1 MILDLSFIGLQFDLV
16 VLGIWLSEM
25 FRMPLDLLLCSAMFI
40 LACGSLLLGYPVAFT
55 LPGVSV
61 IFAGLGYAMGI
72 FDFSIVGGVPQR
84 IFGTMTNVVMMA
96 VPLFVFMGV
105 MLERS
110 RIAEELLESMGQLM
124 GRVKGG
130 LGISVTIVGAL
141 LAASTGIVGAT
152 VVIMGL
158 MALPTM
164 LNKGYSPAIATGG
177 IAAAGTL
184 GQIIPPSIVL
194 VLLGDQLSS
203 AWQASQLAQGNFS
216 PSPLSVGDLFAG
228 ALIPGLGLVLM
239 YVLYQVI
246 IAILFPS
253 SCPPTTDSEETLDLK
268 PVLAAFLPPIVLV
281 IAVLGSILGGI
292 ATPTEAAAIGAVGA
306 MLMAGYKLDK
316 TNSKPVIVAGS
327 SIIVLLL
334 LGGLFDL
341 RMGRQEI
348 PTLDYLAFAISLPVL
363 AAMIWG
369 IAISLLRIYREGV
382 LQEVVQ
388 MTART
393 SSMIFIIMVGAA
405 LFTLIFLG
413 FSGDYYITQFLTN
426 LPGGRLGAFILVML
440 VMFMLGFFL
449 DFIQIVFVVVPIV
462 APVLF
467 LMDINPIWLGVM
479 MAMNLQ
485 TSFLTPPFGYALFYL
500 RGVAPEQQVKTTDI
514 YKGVMPFIAIQ
525 LIALIILYNF
535 EGLVTW
541 LPSVVFG
548 SGL

>member
-1 MILDLSFIGLQFDLV
+1 MILDLSWIGLQIDF
-16 VLGIWLSEM
+16 VLFGIAISN
-25 FRMPLDLLLCSAMFI
+25 FFGMPLDVLLCTVMFV
-40 LACGSLLLGYPVAFT
+40 LACASLLIGYPVAFT
-55 LPGVSV
+55 LPGISV
-61 IFAGLGYAMGI
+61 IFAGLGFAMGI
-72 FDFSIVGGVPQR
+72 FDFSILGGISQR
-84 IFGTMTNVVMMA
+84 IYGTMTNVVMMA

-110 RIAEELLESMGQLM
+110 QIAEDLLESMGKLM
-124 GRVKGG
+124 GRIRGG

-164 LNKGYSPAIATGG
+164 LNRGYSPAVATGG

-216 PSPLSVGDLFAG
+216 PTPLSVGDLFAG
-228 ALIPGLGLVLM
+228 ALIPGLGLVLL
-239 YVLYQVI
+239 YILYQSLT
-246 IAILFPS
+246 AIFLPN
-253 SCPPTTDSEETLDLK
+253 SCPAVMDEEEKIDLK
-268 PVLAAFLPPIVLV
+268 PVLAAFLPPIILV
-281 IAVLGSILGGI
+281 VAVLGSILAGI
-292 ATPTEAAAIGAVGA
+292 ATPTEAAALGAVGA
-306 MLMAGYKLDK
+306 ILMAGYKNDK
-316 TNSKPVIVAGS
+316 SKPLPVMVAGI
-327 SIIVLLL
+327 SIVILIF
-334 LGGLFDL
+334 LGMVFDL
-341 RMGRQEI
+341 RMGRQTIAVMDYIAFGISI
-348 PTLDYLAFAISLPVL
+348 PLMI
-363 AAMIWG
+363 AMIWG
-369 IAISLLRIYREGV
+369 IADSFMRIYRNKV
-382 LQEVVQ
+382 IHEVMQ
-388 MTART
+388 MTAKI

-413 FSGDYYITQFLTN
+413 FNGDFYITEFLSN
-426 LPGGRLGAFILVML
+426 LPGGRLGAFLLVMV
-440 VMFMLGFFL
+440 VMFALGFFL

-500 RGVAPEQQVKTTDI
+500 RGVAPEDKVKTTDI
-514 YKGVMPFIAIQ
+514 YRGVLPFILIQ
-525 LIALIILYNF
+525 VVALIILYNF

-541 LPSVVFG
+541 LPAVIFG
-548 SGL
+548 TGL

>member
-1 MILDLSFIGLQFDLV
+1 MILDLSWIGLQIDFVLV
-16 VLGIWLSEM
+16 GIAISN
-25 FRMPLDLLLCSAMFI
+25 FFGMPLDVLLCTVMFV
-40 LACGSLLLGYPVAFT
+40 LACASLLIGYPVAFT
-55 LPGVSV
+55 LPGISV
-61 IFAGLGYAMGI
+61 IFAGLGFAMGI
-72 FDFSIVGGVPQR
+72 FDFSILGGISQR
-84 IFGTMTNVVMMA
+84 IYGTMTNVVMMA

-110 RIAEELLESMGQLM
+110 QIAEDLLESMGKLM
-124 GRVKGG
+124 GRIRGG

-164 LNKGYSPAIATGG
+164 LNRGYSPAVATGG

-203 AWQASQLAQGNFS
+203 AWQASQLAQGNFA

-228 ALIPGLGLVLM
+228 ALIPGLGLVLL
-239 YVLYQVI
+239 YILYQSLT
-246 IAILFPS
+246 AIFLPN
-253 SCPPTTDSEETLDLK
+253 SCPALMDDEEKIDLK
-268 PVLAAFLPPIVLV
+268 PVLAAFLPPIILV
-281 IAVLGSILGGI
+281 VAVLGSILAGI
-292 ATPTEAAAIGAVGA
+292 ATPTEAAALGAVGA
-306 MLMAGYKLDK
+306 ILMAGYKNDK
-316 TNSKPVIVAGS
+316 SKPLPVMVAGI
-327 SIIVLLL
+327 SIVVLVF
-334 LGGLFDL
+334 LGSVFDL
-341 RMGRQEI
+341 RMGRQTIAVMDYIAFGLSI
-348 PTLDYLAFAISLPVL
+348 PLMI
-363 AAMIWG
+363 AMIWG
-369 IAISLLRIYREGV
+369 IADSFMRIYRNRV
-382 LQEVVQ
+382 IHEVIQ
-388 MTART
+388 MSAKI

-413 FSGDYYITQFLTN
+413 FNGDFYITEFLSN
-426 LPGGRLGAFILVML
+426 LPGGRLGAFLLVMI
-440 VMFMLGFFL
+440 VMFALGFFL

-500 RGVAPEQQVKTTDI
+500 RGVAPEDKVKTTDI
-514 YKGVMPFIAIQ
+514 YRGVIPFILIQ
-525 LIALIILYNF
+525 VLALVILYNF

-541 LPSVVFG
+541 LPAVIFG
-548 SGL
+548 TGL

>member
-1 MILDLSFIGLQFDLV
+1 MILDLSLIGFQIDFVLV
-16 VLGIWLSEM
+16 GIWLSE
-25 FRMPLDLLLCSAMFI
+25 FFGMPLDVLLCSVMFV
-40 LACGSLLLGYPVAFT
+40 LACASLLIGYPVAFT
-55 LPGVSV
+55 LPGISV

-72 FDFSIVGGVPQR
+72 FDMSIIGGVPQR
-84 IFGTMTNVVMMA
+84 IYGTMTNVVMMA

-110 RIAEELLESMGQLM
+110 QIAEDLLESMGQLM
-124 GRVKGG
+124 GRIKGG

-164 LNKGYSPAIATGG
+164 LNKGYSPAVATGG

-203 AWQASQLAQGNFS
+203 AWQASQLAQGNFA
-216 PSPLSVGDLFAG
+216 PTPLSVGDLFAG
-228 ALIPGLGLVLM
+228 ALIPGLGLVLL
-239 YVLYQVI
+239 YILYQVLV
-246 IAILFPS
+246 AIFFPNA
-253 SCPPTTDSEETLDLK
+253 CPPVKDTNDKIDLK
-268 PVLAAFLPPIVLV
+268 PVLAAFLPPIILV
-281 IAVLGSILGGI
+281 VAVLGSILGGI
-292 ATPTEAAAIGAVGA
+292 ATPTEAAALGAVGA
-306 MLMAGYKLDK
+306 ILMAGYKNDK
-316 TNSKPVIVAGS
+316 SKPMPVIVAGS
-327 SIIVLLL
+327 SIVILLF

-341 RMGRQEI
+341 RMGREDI
-348 PTLDYLAFAISLPVL
+348 SILDYIAFGVSIPVMLAMV
-363 AAMIWG
+363 WG
-369 IAISLLRIYREGV
+369 IADSFMRVYRNRV
-382 LQEVVQ
+382 IHEVVQ
-388 MTART
+388 MTAKT

-413 FSGDYYITQFLTN
+413 FNGDYYITEFLTN
-426 LPGGRLGAFILVML
+426 LPGGRLGAFLLVML
-440 VMFMLGFFL
+440 VMFALGFFL

-500 RGVAPEQQVKTTDI
+500 RGVAPEDRVKTTDI
-514 YKGVMPFIAIQ
+514 YKGVLPFILIQ

-541 LPSVVFG
+541 LPSLIFG
-548 SGL
+548 S

>member
-1 MILDLSFIGLQFDLV
+1 MILDLSLIGFQIDFVLV
-16 VLGIWLSEM
+16 GIWLSE
-25 FRMPLDLLLCSAMFI
+25 FFGMPLDVLLCSVMFV
-40 LACGSLLLGYPVAFT
+40 LACASLLIGYPVAFT
-55 LPGVSV
+55 LPGISV

-72 FDFSIVGGVPQR
+72 FDMSIIGGVPQR
-84 IFGTMTNVVMMA
+84 IYGTMTNVVMMA

-110 RIAEELLESMGQLM
+110 QIAEDLLESMGQLM
-124 GRVKGG
+124 GRIKGG

-164 LNKGYSPAIATGG
+164 LNKGYSPAVATGG

-203 AWQASQLAQGNFS
+203 AWQASQLAQGNFA
-216 PSPLSVGDLFAG
+216 PTPLSVGDLFAG
-228 ALIPGLGLVLM
+228 ALIPGLGLVLL
-239 YVLYQVI
+239 YILYQVLV
-246 IAILFPS
+246 AIFFPNA
-253 SCPPTTDSEETLDLK
+253 CPPVKDTNDKIDLK
-268 PVLAAFLPPIVLV
+268 PVLAAFLPPIILV
-281 IAVLGSILGGI
+281 VAVLGSILGGI
-292 ATPTEAAAIGAVGA
+292 ATPTEAAALGAVGA
-306 MLMAGYKLDK
+306 ILMAGYKNDK
-316 TNSKPVIVAGS
+316 SKPMPVIVAGS
-327 SIIVLLL
+327 SIVILLF

-341 RMGRQEI
+341 RMGREDI
-348 PTLDYLAFAISLPVL
+348 SILDYIAFSVSIPVMLAMV
-363 AAMIWG
+363 WG
-369 IAISLLRIYREGV
+369 IADSFMRVYRNRV
-382 LQEVVQ
+382 IHEVVQ
-388 MTART
+388 MTAKT

-413 FSGDYYITQFLTN
+413 FNGDYYITEFLTN
-426 LPGGRLGAFILVML
+426 LPGGRLGAFLLVML
-440 VMFMLGFFL
+440 VMFALGFFL

-500 RGVAPEQQVKTTDI
+500 RGVAPEDRVKTTDI
-514 YKGVMPFIAIQ
+514 YKGVLPFILIQ

-541 LPSVVFG
+541 LPSLIFG
-548 SGL
+548 S

>member
-1 MILDLSFIGLQFDLV
+1 MILDLSWFGFQIDFV
-16 VLGIWLSEM
+16 IFGIMLSD
-25 FRMPLDLLLCSAMFI
+25 FFGMPLDALLCTVMFV
-40 LACGSLLLGYPVAFT
+40 LACGALLIGYPVAFT
-55 LPGVSV
+55 LPGISLM
-61 IFAGLGYAMGI
+61 FAGLGYSMGI
-72 FDFSIVGGVPQR
+72 FDFSFLGGVPQR
-84 IFGTMTNVVMMA
+84 IYGTMTNVVMMA

-110 RIAEELLESMGQLM
+110 QIAEDLLDSMGKLM
-124 GRVKGG
+124 GRLKGG
-130 LGISVTIVGAL
+130 LAISVTIVGAL

-164 LNKGYSPAIATGG
+164 LDRGYSPAMATGG

-216 PSPLSVGDLFAG
+216 PTPLSVGDLFAG
-228 ALIPGLGLVLM
+228 ALIPGLGLVLL
-239 YVLYQVI
+239 YILYQI
-246 IAILFPS
+246 MLAILVPS
-253 SCPPTTDSEETLDLK
+253 SCPPAMAKEEKIDFK
-268 PVLAAFLPPIVLV
+268 PVLIAFLPPIILV
-281 IAVLGSILGGI
+281 VSVLGSILGGI
-292 ATPTEAAAIGAVGA
+292 ATPTEAAALGAVGA
-306 MLMAGYKLDK
+306 ILMSGYKNDK
-316 TNSKPVIVAGS
+316 SKPLPVTAAGIS
-327 SIIVLLL
+327 IVLLL
-334 LGGLFDL
+334 FLGGVFDL
-341 RMGRQEI
+341 RMGREEI
-348 PTLDYLAFAISLPVL
+348 PVMDYIAFGLSIPLLLAMV
-363 AAMIWG
+363 WG
-369 IAISLLRIYREGV
+369 IADSFMRVYRNRV
-382 LQEVVQ
+382 IHEVME
-388 MTART
+388 MTAKI

-413 FSGDYYITQFLTN
+413 FNGDFYITEFLTN
-426 LPGGRLGAFILVML
+426 LPGGRLGAFLLVMV
-440 VMFMLGFFL
+440 VMFILGFFL

-500 RGVAPEQQVKTTDI
+500 RGVADEDRVKTTDI
-514 YKGVMPFIAIQ
+514 YKGVIPYILIQ
-525 LIALIILYNF
+525 LFALIILYNF

-541 LPSVVFG
+541 LPSIIFG
-548 SGL
+548 S

>member
-1 MILDLSFIGLQFDLV
+1 MILDLSWFGFQIDFV
-16 VLGIWLSEM
+16 IFGIMLSD
-25 FRMPLDLLLCSAMFI
+25 FFGMPLDALLCTVMFV
-40 LACGSLLLGYPVAFT
+40 LACAALLIGYPVAFT
-55 LPGVSV
+55 LPGISLM
-61 IFAGLGYAMGI
+61 FAGLGFAMGI
-72 FDFSIVGGVPQR
+72 FDFSFLGGVPQR
-84 IFGTMTNVVMMA
+84 IYGTMTNVVMMA

-110 RIAEELLESMGQLM
+110 QIAEDLLDSMGKLM
-124 GRVKGG
+124 GRLKGG

-164 LNKGYSPAIATGG
+164 LDRGYSPAVATGG

-203 AWQASQLAQGNFS
+203 AWQSSQLAMGNFS
-216 PSPLSVGDLFAG
+216 PTPLSVGDLFAG
-228 ALIPGLGLVLM
+228 ALIPGLGLVLL
-239 YVLYQVI
+239 YILYQVL
-246 IAILFPS
+246 IAIFMPS
-253 SCPPTTDSEETLDLK
+253 SCPPVADEKEKIDFK
-268 PVLAAFLPPIVLV
+268 PVLAAFLPPIILV
-281 IAVLGSILGGI
+281 VAVLGSILGGI
-292 ATPTEAAAIGAVGA
+292 ATPTEAAALGAVGA
-306 MLMAGYKLDK
+306 ILMSGYKTDK
-316 TNSKPVIVAGS
+316 SKPMPVIVAGS
-327 SIIVLLL
+327 SIVILLF
-334 LGGLFDL
+334 LGGVFDL
-341 RMGRQEI
+341 RMGREEI
-348 PTLDYLAFAISLPVL
+348 AFMDYIAFGISIPVMI
-363 AAMIWG
+363 AMIWG
-369 IAISLLRIYREGV
+369 IADSFMRVYRNKV
-382 LQEVVQ
+382 IHEVTQ
-388 MTART
+388 MTAKI

-413 FSGDYYITQFLTN
+413 FNGDFYITEFLTN
-426 LPGGRLGAFILVML
+426 LPGGRLGAFLLVML
-440 VMFMLGFFL
+440 VMFVLGFFL

-500 RGVAPEQQVKTTDI
+500 RGVAPEETVKTTDI
-514 YKGVMPFIAIQ
+514 YKGVLPYIGIQ
-525 LIALIILYNF
+525 VIALIILYNF

-541 LPSVVFG
+541 LPSIIFG
-548 SGL
+548 S

>member
-1 MILDLSFIGLQFDLV
+1 MILDLSLIGIQIDFV
-16 VLGIWLSEM
+16 ILGIMLSE
-25 FRMPLDLLLCSAMFI
+25 FFNMPLDALLCTVMFV

-55 LPGVSV
+55 LPGISLM
-61 IFAGLGYAMGI
+61 FAGLGFAMGI
-72 FDFSIVGGVPQR
+72 FDFSIIGGVPQR
-84 IFGTMTNVVMMA
+84 IYGTMTNVVMMA

-110 RIAEELLESMGQLM
+110 QIAEDLLDSMGKLM
-124 GRVKGG
+124 GRMKGG

-164 LNKGYSPAIATGG
+164 LDRGYSPAVATGG

-203 AWQASQLAQGNFS
+203 AWQSSQLALGNFS
-216 PSPLSVGDLFAG
+216 PTPLSVGDLFAG
-228 ALIPGLGLVLM
+228 ALIPGLGLVLL
-239 YVLYQVI
+239 YILYQIFV
-246 IAILFPS
+246 AILFPS
-253 SCPPTTDSEETLDLK
+253 SCPPVVDSDEKIDWK
-268 PVLAAFLPPIVLV
+268 PVLAAFLPPIILV
-281 IAVLGSILGGI
+281 VAVLGSILGGI
-292 ATPTEAAAIGAVGA
+292 ATPTEAAALGAVGA
-306 MLMAGYKLDK
+306 ILMAGYKDDK
-316 TNSKPVIVAGS
+316 SKPMPVIFAGS
-327 SIIVLLL
+327 SIVLLLL

-341 RMGRQEI
+341 RMGREEI
-348 PTLDYLAFAISLPVL
+348 SIMDYIAFYASIPLLLAMV
-363 AAMIWG
+363 WG
-369 IAISLLRIYREGV
+369 IADSFMRVYRKKV
-382 LQEVVQ
+382 IHEVMQ
-388 MTART
+388 MTAKI

-413 FSGDYYITQFLTN
+413 FNGDFYITEFLTN
-426 LPGGRLGAFILVML
+426 LPGGRLGAFLLVMV
-440 VMFMLGFFL
+440 VMFVLGFFL

-500 RGVAPEQQVKTTDI
+500 RGVAPEDRVKTTDI
-514 YKGVMPFIAIQ
+514 YKGVLPYIVIQ

-541 LPSVVFG
+541 LPSIIFG
-548 SGL
+548 K

>member
-1 MILDLSFIGLQFDLV
+1 MILDLSLFGFQIDFV
-16 VLGIWLSEM
+16 IFGIMISE
-25 FRMPLDLLLCSAMFI
+25 FFGMPLDALLCTVMFV
-40 LACGSLLLGYPVAFT
+40 LACGALLIGYPVAFT
-55 LPGVSV
+55 LPGVSLM
-61 IFAGLGYAMGI
+61 FAGLGFAMGI
-72 FDFSIVGGVPQR
+72 FDFSFLGGVPQR
-84 IFGTMTNVVMMA
+84 IYGTMTNVVMMA

-110 RIAEELLESMGQLM
+110 QIAEDLLDSMGKLM
-124 GRVKGG
+124 GRMKGG

-164 LNKGYSPAIATGG
+164 LDRGYSPAVATGG

-203 AWQASQLAQGNFS
+203 AWQSSQLAMGNFS
-216 PSPLSVGDLFAG
+216 PTPLSVGDLFAG
-228 ALIPGLGLVLM
+228 ALIPGLGLVLL
-239 YVLYQVI
+239 YILYQI
-246 IAILFPS
+246 LIAIVMPS
-253 SCPPTTDSEETLDLK
+253 SCPPVPDEKEEIDFK
-268 PVLAAFLPPIVLV
+268 PVLAAFLPPIILV
-281 IAVLGSILGGI
+281 VSVLGSILGGI
-292 ATPTEAAAIGAVGA
+292 ATPTEAAALGAVGA
-306 MLMAGYKLDK
+306 ILMSGYKNDK
-316 TNSKPVIVAGS
+316 SKPMPVIVAGS
-327 SIIVLLL
+327 SIVILLF
-334 LGGLFDL
+334 LGGVFDL
-341 RMGRQEI
+341 RMGREDI
-348 PTLDYLAFAISLPVL
+348 PFIDYVAFAISIPVL
-363 AAMIWG
+363 IAMVWG
-369 IAISLLRIYREGV
+369 IADSFMRVYRNKIIH
-382 LQEVVQ
+382 EVTQ
-388 MTART
+388 MTAKI

-413 FSGDYYITQFLTN
+413 FNGDYYITEFLTN
-426 LPGGRLGAFILVML
+426 LPGGRLGAFLLVML
-440 VMFMLGFFL
+440 VMFVLGFFL

-500 RGVAPEQQVKTTDI
+500 RGVAPEETVKTTDI
-514 YKGVMPFIAIQ
+514 YIGVLPYIAIQ
-525 LIALIILYNF
+525 LVALIILYNF

-541 LPSVVFG
+541 LPSVIFG
-548 SGL
+548 K

>member
-1 MILDLSFIGLQFDLV
+1 MILDLSWIGLQIDFVLV
-16 VLGIWLSEM
+16 GLWLSEL
-25 FRMPLDLLLCSAMFI
+25 FGMPLDVLLCSIMFV
-40 LACGSLLLGYPVAFT
+40 LGCACLLIGYPVAFT
-55 LPGVSV
+55 LPGISV
-61 IFAGLGYAMGI
+61 MFAGLGYAFGI
-72 FDFSIVGGVPQR
+72 FDFSIIGGISSR
-84 IFGTMTNVVMMA
+84 IYGTMTNVVMMA

-110 RIAEELLESMGQLM
+110 QIAEDLLESMGKLM
-124 GRVKGG
+124 GRVRGG

-164 LNKGYSPAIATGG
+164 LNRGYSPAVATGG

-228 ALIPGLGLVLM
+228 ALIPGLGLVLL
-239 YVLYQVI
+239 YILYQSLTAI
-246 IAILFPS
+246 ILPN
-253 SCPPTTDSEETLDLK
+253 SCPAVMDEEEKIDLK
-268 PVLAAFLPPIVLV
+268 PVLAAFLPPIILV
-281 IAVLGSILGGI
+281 VAVLGSILAGI
-292 ATPTEAAAIGAVGA
+292 ATPTEAAALGAVGA
-306 MLMAGYKLDK
+306 ILMAGYKNDK
-316 TNSKPVIVAGS
+316 DKPLPVMVAGV
-327 SIIVLLL
+327 SIVVLVF
-334 LGGLFDL
+334 LGSVFDL
-341 RMGRQEI
+341 RMGREEI
-348 PTLDYLAFAISLPVL
+348 SIGDYIAFGLSIPLMI
-363 AAMIWG
+363 AMIWG
-369 IAISLLRIYREGV
+369 IANSFMRVYRNRV
-382 LQEVVQ
+382 IHEVMQ
-388 MTART
+388 MTAKI

-413 FSGDYYITQFLTN
+413 FNGDYYITEFLSN
-426 LPGGRLGAFILVML
+426 LPGGRLGAFLLVML
-440 VMFMLGFFL
+440 VMFALGFFL

-500 RGVAPEQQVKTTDI
+500 RGVAPEETVKTTDI
-514 YKGVMPFIAIQ
+514 YRGVLPFIGIQ
-525 LIALIILYNF
+525 VIALIILYNF
-535 EGLVTW
+535 EELVTW
-541 LPSVVFG
+541 LPAVIFG
-548 SGL
+548 TGL

>member
-1 MILDLSFIGLQFDLV
+1 
-16 VLGIWLSEM
+16 
-25 FRMPLDLLLCSAMFI
+25 MPLDLLLCSVMFL
-40 LACGSLLLGYPVAFT
+40 LACGSLLVGYPVAFT
-55 LPGVSV
+55 LPGISV
-61 IFAGLGYAMGI
+61 IFAGLGYAFGI
-72 FDFSIVGGVPQR
+72 FDMSIIGGVPQR
-84 IFGTMTNVVMMA
+84 IYGTMTNVVMMA

-110 RIAEELLESMGQLM
+110 QIAEDLLESMGQLM
-124 GRVKGG
+124 GRIKGG

-164 LNKGYSPAIATGG
+164 LNKGYSPAVATGG

-203 AWQASQLAQGNFS
+203 AWQASQLAQGNFA
-216 PSPLSVGDLFAG
+216 PTPLSVGDLFAG
-228 ALIPGLGLVLM
+228 ALIPGLGLVLL
-239 YVLYQVI
+239 YILYQVLV
-246 IAILFPS
+246 AVFFPKA
-253 SCPPTTDSEETLDLK
+253 CPPTVDSNEKIDLK
-268 PVLAAFLPPIVLV
+268 PVLAAFLPPIILV
-281 IAVLGSILGGI
+281 VAVLGSILGGI
-292 ATPTEAAAIGAVGA
+292 ATPTEAAALGAVGA
-306 MLMAGYKLDK
+306 ILMAGYKNDK
-316 TNSKPVIVAGS
+316 DNPMPVVVAGGA
-327 SIIVLLL
+327 IFLLLL

-341 RMGRQEI
+341 RMGREEIPVMDYIAFAVSI
-348 PTLDYLAFAISLPVL
+348 PTLLAMV
-363 AAMIWG
+363 WG
-369 IAISLLRIYREGV
+369 LFVSFMRVYRNRV
-382 LQEVVQ
+382 IHEVVQ
-388 MTART
+388 MTAKT

-413 FSGDYYITQFLTN
+413 FNGDYYITEFLTN
-426 LPGGRLGAFILVML
+426 LPGGRLGAFVLVML
-440 VMFMLGFFL
+440 VMFALGFFL

-500 RGVAPEQQVKTTDI
+500 RGVAPEDRVKTTDI
-514 YKGVMPFIAIQ
+514 YKGVMPFILIQ
-525 LIALIILYNF
+525 VLALVILYNF

-541 LPSVVFG
+541 LPELIFG
-548 SGL
+548 TGL

>member
-1 MILDLSFIGLQFDLV
+1 MILDLSWFGFQIDFV
-16 VLGIWLSEM
+16 IFGIMLSE
-25 FRMPLDLLLCSAMFI
+25 FFGMPLDALLCTVMFVV
-40 LACGSLLLGYPVAFT
+40 ACGALLIGYPVAFT
-55 LPGVSV
+55 LPGISLM
-61 IFAGLGYAMGI
+61 FAGLGFSMGI
-72 FDFSIVGGVPQR
+72 FDFSFLGGVPQR
-84 IFGTMTNVVMMA
+84 IYGTMTNVVMMA

-110 RIAEELLESMGQLM
+110 QIAEDLLDSMGKLM
-124 GRVKGG
+124 GRMKGG

-164 LNKGYSPAIATGG
+164 LDRGYSPAVATGG

-203 AWQASQLAQGNFS
+203 AWQASQLAIGNFS
-216 PSPLSVGDLFAG
+216 PTPLSVGDLFAG
-228 ALIPGLGLVLM
+228 ALIPGLGLVLL
-239 YVLYQVI
+239 YILYQVLV
-246 IAILFPS
+246 AIFLPN
-253 SCPPTTDSEETLDLK
+253 SCPPVMDEKEKIDLK
-268 PVLAAFLPPIVLV
+268 PVLAAFLPPIILV
-281 IAVLGSILGGI
+281 VAVLGSILGGI
-292 ATPTEAAAIGAVGA
+292 ATPTEAAALGAVGA
-306 MLMAGYKLDK
+306 ILMSGYKNDK
-316 TNSKPVIVAGS
+316 SKPMPVIVAGTS
-327 SIIVLLL
+327 IVLLL
-334 LGGLFDL
+334 FLGGIFDL
-341 RMGRQEI
+341 RMGRENI
-348 PTLDYLAFAISLPVL
+348 AVMDYIAFAISIPVL
-363 AAMIWG
+363 IAMIWG
-369 IAISLLRIYREGV
+369 IADSFMRVYRNRV
-382 LQEVVQ
+382 IHEVTQ
-388 MTART
+388 MTAKI

-413 FSGDYYITQFLTN
+413 FNGDFYITEFLTN
-426 LPGGRLGAFILVML
+426 LPGGRLGAFLLVMI
-440 VMFMLGFFL
+440 VMFVLGFFL

-500 RGVAPEQQVKTTDI
+500 RGVAPEELVKTTDI
-514 YKGVMPFIAIQ
+514 YRGVLPYILIQ
-525 LIALIILYNF
+525 LFALVILYNF

-541 LPSVVFG
+541 LPSIIFG
-548 SGL
+548 K

>member
-1 MILDLSFIGLQFDLV
+1 MILDLSLIGFQIDFVLV
-16 VLGIWLSEM
+16 GIWLSE
-25 FRMPLDLLLCSAMFI
+25 FFGMPLDVLLCSVMFV
-40 LACGSLLLGYPVAFT
+40 LACASLLIGYPVAFT
-55 LPGVSV
+55 LPGISV

-72 FDFSIVGGVPQR
+72 FDMSIIGGVPQR
-84 IFGTMTNVVMMA
+84 IYGTMTNVVMMA

-110 RIAEELLESMGQLM
+110 QIAEDLLESMGQLM
-124 GRVKGG
+124 GRIKGG

-164 LNKGYSPAIATGG
+164 LNKGYSPAVATGG

-203 AWQASQLAQGNFS
+203 AWQASQLAQGNFA
-216 PSPLSVGDLFAG
+216 PTPLSVGDLFAG
-228 ALIPGLGLVLM
+228 ALIPGLGLVLL
-239 YVLYQVI
+239 YILYQVLV
-246 IAILFPS
+246 AIFFPNA
-253 SCPPTTDSEETLDLK
+253 CPPVKDTNDKIDLK
-268 PVLAAFLPPIVLV
+268 PVLAAFLPPIILV
-281 IAVLGSILGGI
+281 VAVLGSILGGI
-292 ATPTEAAAIGAVGA
+292 ATPTEAAALGAVGA
-306 MLMAGYKLDK
+306 ILMAGYKNDK
-316 TNSKPVIVAGS
+316 SKPMPVIVAGS
-327 SIIVLLL
+327 SIVILLF

-341 RMGRQEI
+341 RMGREDI
-348 PTLDYLAFAISLPVL
+348 SILDYIAFGVSIPVMLAMV
-363 AAMIWG
+363 WG
-369 IAISLLRIYREGV
+369 IADSFMRVYRNRV
-382 LQEVVQ
+382 IHEVVQ
-388 MTART
+388 MTAKT

-413 FSGDYYITQFLTN
+413 FNGDYYITEFLTN
-426 LPGGRLGAFILVML
+426 LPGGRLGAFLLVML
-440 VMFMLGFFL
+440 VMFALGFFL

-462 APVLF
+462 ARVLF
-467 LMDINPIWLGVM
+467 LMDINPLWLGVM

-500 RGVAPEQQVKTTDI
+500 RGVAPEDRVKTTDI
-514 YKGVMPFIAIQ
+514 YKGVLPFILIQ

-541 LPSVVFG
+541 LPSLIFG
-548 SGL
+548 S

>member
-1 MILDLSFIGLQFDLV
+1 M
-16 VLGIWLSEM
+16 
-25 FRMPLDLLLCSAMFI
+25 CT
-40 LACGSLLLGYPVAFT
+40 GSIVAF
-55 LPGVSV
+55 
-61 IFAGLGYAMGI
+61 
-72 FDFSIVGGVPQR
+72 
-84 IFGTMTNVVMMA
+84 
-96 VPLFVFMGV
+96 
-105 MLERS
+105 
-110 RIAEELLESMGQLM
+110 
-124 GRVKGG
+124 
-130 LGISVTIVGAL
+130 
-141 LAASTGIVGAT
+141 
-152 VVIMGL
+152 
-158 MALPTM
+158 
-164 LNKGYSPAIATGG
+164 
-177 IAAAGTL
+177 
-184 GQIIPPSIVL
+184 
-194 VLLGDQLSS
+194 
-203 AWQASQLAQGNFS
+203 
-216 PSPLSVGDLFAG
+216 
-228 ALIPGLGLVLM
+228 
-239 YVLYQVI
+239 
-246 IAILFPS
+246 LFPAA
-253 SCPPTTDSEETLDLK
+253 CPPISDAEDSIDLK

-306 MLMAGYKLDK
+306 MLMASYKLDK
-316 TNSKPVIVAGS
+316 TDPKPAIVAGGS
-327 SIIVLLL
+327 IVLLL
-334 LGGLFDL
+334 FLGGFFDL

-348 PTLDYLAFAISLPVL
+348 PKLDFFAFAASLPVI
-363 AAMIWG
+363 AAMLWG
-369 IAISLLRIYREGV
+369 LCGSFLRIYRAGV

-440 VMFMLGFFL
+440 VMFALGFFL

-535 EGLVTW
+535 QGLVTW
-541 LPSVVFG
+541 LPGLIFG
-548 SGL
+548 TGL

>member
-1 MILDLSFIGLQFDLV
+1 MILDLSLIGLQIDFVLV
-16 VLGIWLSEM
+16 GLWLSDL
-25 FRMPLDLLLCSAMFI
+25 FGMPLDVLLCSVMFV
-40 LACGSLLLGYPVAFT
+40 LGCACLLVGYPVAFT
-55 LPGVSV
+55 LPGISL
-61 IFAGLGYAMGI
+61 IFAGLGYAFGI
-72 FDFSIVGGVPQR
+72 FDFSIIGGISSR
-84 IFGTMTNVVMMA
+84 IYGTMTNVVMMA

-110 RIAEELLESMGQLM
+110 QIAEDLLESMGKLM
-124 GRVKGG
+124 GRVRGG

-164 LNKGYSPAIATGG
+164 LNRGYSPAVATGG

-228 ALIPGLGLVLM
+228 ALIPGLGLVLL
-239 YVLYQVI
+239 YILYQSLT
-246 IAILFPS
+246 AILLPN
-253 SCPPTTDSEETLDLK
+253 SCPAVMDDDEEIDLK
-268 PVLAAFLPPIVLV
+268 PVLAAFLPPIILV
-281 IAVLGSILGGI
+281 VAVLGSILVGI
-292 ATPTEAAAIGAVGA
+292 ATPTEAAALGAVGA
-306 MLMAGYKLDK
+306 ILMAGYKNDK
-316 TNSKPVIVAGS
+316 DKPLPVLVAGVS
-327 SIIVLLL
+327 IVLLIF
-334 LGGLFDL
+334 LGLVFDL
-341 RMGRQEI
+341 RMGREEI
-348 PTLDYLAFAISLPVL
+348 GIMDYIAFGLSIPLMI
-363 AAMIWG
+363 AMLWG
-369 IAISLLRIYREGV
+369 IADSFMRVYRNRV
-382 LQEVVQ
+382 IHEVVQ
-388 MTART
+388 MTAKI

-413 FSGDYYITQFLTN
+413 FNGDFYITEFLSN

-440 VMFMLGFFL
+440 VMFALGFFL

-467 LMDINPIWLGVM
+467 LMDINPIWLGIM

-500 RGVAPEQQVKTTDI
+500 RGVAPEETVKTTDI
-514 YKGVMPFIAIQ
+514 YRGVLPFIAIQ
-525 LIALIILYNF
+525 VVALIILYNF

-541 LPSVVFG
+541 LPGIIFG
-548 SGL
+548 TGL

>member
-1 MILDLSFIGLQFDLV
+1 MILDLSWFGFQIDFV
-16 VLGIWLSEM
+16 IFGIMLSE
-25 FRMPLDLLLCSAMFI
+25 FFGMPLDALLCTVMFV
-40 LACGSLLLGYPVAFT
+40 LACGALLIGYPVAFT
-55 LPGVSV
+55 LPGISLM
-61 IFAGLGYAMGI
+61 FAGLGFAMGI
-72 FDFSIVGGVPQR
+72 FDFSFLGGVPQR
-84 IFGTMTNVVMMA
+84 IYGTMTNVVMMA

-110 RIAEELLESMGQLM
+110 QIAEDLLDSMGKLM
-124 GRVKGG
+124 GRMKGG

-164 LNKGYSPAIATGG
+164 LDRGYSPAVATGG

-203 AWQASQLAQGNFS
+203 AWQASQLAMGNFS
-216 PSPLSVGDLFAG
+216 PTPLSVGDLFAG
-228 ALIPGLGLVLM
+228 ALIPGLGLVLL
-239 YVLYQVI
+239 YVLYQVLV
-246 IAILFPS
+246 AIFFPD
-253 SCPPTTDSEETLDLK
+253 SCPPIADEKEKIDLK
-268 PVLAAFLPPIVLV
+268 PVLAAFLPPIILV
-281 IAVLGSILGGI
+281 VAVLGSILGGI
-292 ATPTEAAAIGAVGA
+292 ATPTEAAALGAVGA
-306 MLMAGYKLDK
+306 ILMSGYKNDK
-316 TNSKPVIVAGS
+316 SRPMPVIVAGTS
-327 SIIVLLL
+327 IVLLL
-334 LGGLFDL
+334 FLGGVFDL
-341 RMGRQEI
+341 RMGREDI
-348 PTLDYLAFAISLPVL
+348 AFMDYVAFAISIPVVI
-363 AAMIWG
+363 AMIWG
-369 IAISLLRIYREGV
+369 IADSFMRIYRNKV
-382 LQEVVQ
+382 IHEVMQ
-388 MTART
+388 MTAKI

-413 FSGDYYITQFLTN
+413 FNGDFYITEFLTN
-426 LPGGRLGAFILVML
+426 LPGGRLGAFLLVMI
-440 VMFMLGFFL
+440 VMFVLGFFL

-500 RGVAPEQQVKTTDI
+500 RGVAPEETVKTTDI
-514 YKGVMPFIAIQ
+514 YRGVLPYILIQ

-541 LPSVVFG
+541 LPSIIFG
-548 SGL
+548 S

>member
-1 MILDLSFIGLQFDLV
+1 MILDLSLIGIEIDFV
-16 VLGIWLSEM
+16 ILGIMLSD
-25 FRMPLDLLLCSAMFI
+25 FFGVPLDALLCTIMFVV
-40 LACGSLLLGYPVAFT
+40 ACGCLLIGYPVAFT
-55 LPGVSV
+55 LPGISLM
-61 IFAGLGYAMGI
+61 FAGLGFAMGI
-72 FDFSIVGGVPQR
+72 FDFSFLGGVPQR

-110 RIAEELLESMGQLM
+110 QIAEDLLDSMGKLM
-124 GRVKGG
+124 GRIKGG

-164 LNKGYSPAIATGG
+164 LKRGYSPAVATGG

-203 AWQASQLAQGNFS
+203 AWQSSQLAMGNFA
-216 PSPLSVGDLFAG
+216 PTPLSVGDLFAG

-239 YVLYQVI
+239 YIIYQIVVAQLFPESAP
-246 IAILFPS
+246 AIL
-253 SCPPTTDSEETLDLK
+253 DDDEEIDFG
-268 PVLAAFLPPIVLV
+268 PVLAAFLPPIILIVS
-281 IAVLGSILGGI
+281 VLGSILGGI
-292 ATPTEAAAIGAVGA
+292 ATPTEAAALGAVGA
-306 MLMAGYKLDK
+306 ILMAGYKNDK
-316 TNSKPVIVAGS
+316 SKPMPVIVAGT
-327 SIIVLLL
+327 SIILLLL
-334 LGGLFDL
+334 LGGVFDL
-341 RMGRQEI
+341 RMGREEI
-348 PTLDYLAFAISLPVL
+348 PTMDYIAFAISIPVL
-363 AAMIWG
+363 IAMTWG
-369 IAISLLRIYREGV
+369 IANSFMRVYRNHIIH
-382 LQEVVQ
+382 EVMQ
-388 MTART
+388 MTAKI

-413 FSGDYYITQFLTN
+413 FNGDFYITEFLTN
-426 LPGGRLGAFILVML
+426 LPGGRLGAFLLVMV
-440 VMFMLGFFL
+440 VMFLLGFFL

-467 LMDINPIWLGVM
+467 MMDINPIWLGVM

-500 RGVAPEQQVKTTDI
+500 RGVAPEDLVKTTDI
-514 YKGVMPFIAIQ
+514 YKGVMPYIVIQ
-525 LIALIILYNF
+525 LFALIILYNF

-541 LPSVVFG
+541 LPGIIFG
-548 SGL
+548 S

>member
-1 MILDLSFIGLQFDLV
+1 MILDLSLIGIQIDFVL
-16 VLGIWLSEM
+16 LGIMISE
-25 FRMPLDLLLCSAMFI
+25 FFGMPLDALLCTVMFVV
-40 LACGSLLLGYPVAFT
+40 ACASLLVGYPVAFT
-55 LPGVSV
+55 LPGVSLM
-61 IFAGLGYAMGI
+61 FAGLGFAMGI
-72 FDFSIVGGVPQR
+72 FDFSFLGGVPQR
-84 IFGTMTNVVMMA
+84 IYGTMTNVVMMA

-110 RIAEELLESMGQLM
+110 QIAEDLLDSMGQLM
-124 GRVKGG
+124 GRMKGG
-130 LGISVTIVGAL
+130 LAISVTIVGAL

-164 LNKGYSPAIATGG
+164 LNKGYSPAVATGG

-203 AWQASQLAQGNFS
+203 AWQSSQLSIGNFA
-216 PSPLSVGDLFAG
+216 PTPLSVGDLFAG
-228 ALIPGLGLVLM
+228 ALIPGLGLVLL
-239 YVLYQVI
+239 YILYQTLV
-246 IAILFPS
+246 AIFLPN
-253 SCPPTTDSEETLDLK
+253 SCPPVMDDDEKIDLK
-268 PVLAAFLPPIVLV
+268 PVLAAFLPPIILV
-281 IAVLGSILGGI
+281 VAVLGSILGGI
-292 ATPTEAAAIGAVGA
+292 ATPTEAAALGAVGA
-306 MLMAGYKLDK
+306 ILMSGYKNDK
-316 TNSKPVIVAGS
+316 TKPLPVIVAGTS
-327 SIIVLLL
+327 IVLLL
-334 LGGLFDL
+334 FLGGVFDL
-341 RMGRQEI
+341 RMGREEI
-348 PTLDYLAFAISLPVL
+348 AFMDYVAFGLSIPLLIS
-363 AAMIWG
+363 MIWG
-369 IAISLLRIYREGV
+369 IANSFMRVYRNNV
-382 LQEVVQ
+382 IHEVMQ
-388 MTART
+388 MTAKI

-413 FSGDYYITQFLTN
+413 FNGDFYITEFLTN

-440 VMFMLGFFL
+440 VMFILGFFL

-500 RGVAPEQQVKTTDI
+500 RGVAPEETVKTTDI
-514 YKGVMPFIAIQ
+514 YIGVIPYIVIQ
-525 LIALIILYNF
+525 IIALIILYNF

-541 LPSVVFG
+541 LPSVIFG
-548 SGL
+548 K

>member
-1 MILDLSFIGLQFDLV
+1 MILDLSWIGLQIDFVLV
-16 VLGIWLSEM
+16 GIAISN
-25 FRMPLDLLLCSAMFI
+25 FFGMPLDVLLCTVMFV
-40 LACGSLLLGYPVAFT
+40 LACASLLIGYPVAFT
-55 LPGVSV
+55 LPGISV
-61 IFAGLGYAMGI
+61 IFAGLGFAMGI
-72 FDFSIVGGVPQR
+72 FDFSILGGISQR
-84 IFGTMTNVVMMA
+84 IYGTMTNVVMMA

-110 RIAEELLESMGQLM
+110 QIAEDLLESMGKLM
-124 GRVKGG
+124 GRIRGG

-164 LNKGYSPAIATGG
+164 LNRGYSPAVATGG

-203 AWQASQLAQGNFS
+203 AWQASQLAQGNFA

-228 ALIPGLGLVLM
+228 ALIPGLGLVLL
-239 YVLYQVI
+239 YILYQSLT
-246 IAILFPS
+246 AIFLPN
-253 SCPPTTDSEETLDLK
+253 SCPAVMDDEEKIDLK
-268 PVLAAFLPPIVLV
+268 PVLAAFLPPIILV
-281 IAVLGSILGGI
+281 VAVLGSILAGI
-292 ATPTEAAAIGAVGA
+292 ATPTEAAALGAVGA
-306 MLMAGYKLDK
+306 ILMAGYKNDK
-316 TNSKPVIVAGS
+316 SKPLPVMVAGI
-327 SIIVLLL
+327 SIVVLVF
-334 LGGLFDL
+334 LGSVFDL
-341 RMGRQEI
+341 RMGRQTIAVMDYIAFGLSI
-348 PTLDYLAFAISLPVL
+348 PLMI
-363 AAMIWG
+363 AMIWG
-369 IAISLLRIYREGV
+369 IADSFMRIYRNRV
-382 LQEVVQ
+382 IHEVIQ
-388 MTART
+388 MSAKI

-413 FSGDYYITQFLTN
+413 FNGDFYITGFLSN
-426 LPGGRLGAFILVML
+426 LPGGRLGAFLLVMI
-440 VMFMLGFFL
+440 VMFALGFFL

-500 RGVAPEQQVKTTDI
+500 RGVAPEDKVKTTDI
-514 YKGVMPFIAIQ
+514 YRGVIPFILIQ
-525 LIALIILYNF
+525 VLALVILYNF

-541 LPSVVFG
+541 LPAVIFG
-548 SGL
+548 TGL

>member
-1 MILDLSFIGLQFDLV
+1 MILDLSLIGIQIDFV
-16 VLGIWLSEM
+16 ILGIMLSEL
-25 FRMPLDLLLCSAMFI
+25 FGMPLDALLCTVMFI
-40 LACGSLLLGYPVAFT
+40 MACGSLLLGYPVAFT
-55 LPGVSV
+55 LPGISLM
-61 IFAGLGYAMGI
+61 FAGLGFAMGI
-72 FDFSIVGGVPQR
+72 FDFSIIGGVPQR
-84 IFGTMTNVVMMA
+84 IYGTMTNVVMMA

-110 RIAEELLESMGQLM
+110 QIAEDLLDSMGKLM
-124 GRVKGG
+124 GRMKGG

-164 LNKGYSPAIATGG
+164 LKKGYSPAVATGG

-203 AWQASQLAQGNFS
+203 AWQSSQLALGNFS
-216 PSPLSVGDLFAG
+216 PTPLSVGDLFAG
-228 ALIPGLGLVLM
+228 ALIPGLGLVL
-239 YVLYQVI
+239 LYIFYQILV
-246 IAILFPS
+246 AIFFPD
-253 SCPPTTDSEETLDLK
+253 SCPPVIENEEKIDLK
-268 PVLAAFLPPIVLV
+268 PVLAAFLPPIILV
-281 IAVLGSILGGI
+281 VAVLGSILGGI
-292 ATPTEAAAIGAVGA
+292 ATPTEAAALGAVGA
-306 MLMAGYKLDK
+306 ILMAGYKNNK
-316 TNSKPVIVAGS
+316 SKPMPVIVAGS
-327 SIIVLLL
+327 SIVILLF

-341 RMGRQEI
+341 RMGRQVI
-348 PTLDYLAFAISLPVL
+348 PTIDYLAFGLSIPLLIAT
-363 AAMIWG
+363 IWG
-369 IAISLLRIYREGV
+369 IADSFMRVYRKKIIH
-382 LQEVVQ
+382 EVMQ
-388 MTART
+388 MTAKI

-413 FSGDYYITQFLTN
+413 FNGDFYITEFLTN
-426 LPGGRLGAFILVML
+426 LPGGRLGAFLLVMV
-440 VMFMLGFFL
+440 VMFLLGFFL

-500 RGVAPEQQVKTTDI
+500 RGVAPQETVKTTDI
-514 YKGVMPFIAIQ
+514 YKGVLPYIVIQ
-525 LIALIILYNF
+525 LFALVILYNF

-541 LPSVVFG
+541 LPSVIFG
-548 SGL
+548 

>member
-1 MILDLSFIGLQFDLV
+1 MILDLSLIGFQIDFVLV
-16 VLGIWLSEM
+16 GIWLSEL
-25 FRMPLDLLLCSAMFI
+25 FGMPLDVLLCSVMFV
-40 LACGSLLLGYPVAFT
+40 LACASLLLGYPVAFT

-72 FDFSIVGGVPQR
+72 FDLSIIGGVPQR
-84 IFGTMTNVVMMA
+84 IYGTMTNVVMMA

-110 RIAEELLESMGQLM
+110 QIAEDLLESMGQLM
-124 GRVKGG
+124 GGIKGG

-164 LNKGYSPAIATGG
+164 LNKGYSPAVATGG

-216 PSPLSVGDLFAG
+216 PTPLSVGDLFAG
-228 ALIPGLGLVLM
+228 ALIPGLGLVIL
-239 YVLYQVI
+239 YILYQVFV
-246 IAILFPS
+246 AVVSPD
-253 SCPPTTDSEETLDLK
+253 SCPPVKDKEEKIDLK
-268 PVLAAFLPPIVLV
+268 PVLAAFLPPIILV
-281 IAVLGSILGGI
+281 VAVLGSILGGI
-292 ATPTEAAAIGAVGA
+292 ATPTEAAALGAVGA
-306 MLMAGYKLDK
+306 ILMAGYKNDK
-316 TNSKPVIVAGS
+316 SKPLPVIAAGS
-327 SIIVLLL
+327 SIIILLF
-334 LGGLFDL
+334 LGGVFDL
-341 RMGRQEI
+341 RMGRENI
-348 PTLDYLAFAISLPVL
+348 GIMDYIAFAISIPTVI
-363 AAMIWG
+363 AMIWG
-369 IAISLLRIYREGV
+369 IADSFMRVYRNRV
-382 LQEVVQ
+382 IHEVVQ
-388 MTART
+388 MTAKT

-413 FSGDYYITQFLTN
+413 FNGDYYITEFLTN
-426 LPGGRLGAFILVML
+426 LPGGRLGAFVLVML
-440 VMFMLGFFL
+440 VMFILGFFL

-500 RGVAPEQQVKTTDI
+500 RGVAPEDRVKTTEI
-514 YKGVMPFIAIQ
+514 YKGVMPYILIQ
-525 LIALIILYNF
+525 VLALVILYNF

-541 LPSVVFG
+541 LPSIIFG
-548 SGL
+548 S